1 MVQINENLA
10 TPPVSSLSRFF
21 AKPRIIIIAKP
32 GFNRWLVPPA
42 ALAVHLCIG
51 MAYGFSVYWLPM
63 SQLIGGSAPLQCPV
77 DMSFWQQLVTRQ
89 CDWKI
94 SLLGW
99 TYTLFFVFLGCS
111 AALWGSWLEKVGP
124 RLVSFVATLCWCG
137 GLMLASAAIYFHQL
151 WLLWLGAGVIG
162 GIGLGLGY
170 ISPVSTLLRWFPDKR
185 GMAAGMAIMGF
196 GGGALVGAPL
206 ANWLINFFADGQG
219 SGVWQSIL
227 ALAVIYAL
235 FMLCGTFGY
244 RLPPMGWH
252 PVGAKAQQAISKQPT
267 VQVHVSV
274 AWRTPQFWLL
284 WLVLWLNVTAG
295 IGILGMAS
303 PMLQEI
309 FAGKLLS
316 LDLGWQE
323 LNTEQL
329 KRIAT
334 MAAGFTGLLSLFNI
348 LGRFFWAS
356 VSDMCGRKA
365 TFALIFFLGTL
376 LYGTLPLIN
385 HGGYVAFFV
394 CALCVII
401 SMYGGGFATIPAYL
415 ADVFGSQM
423 VGAIHGRLLTAWS
436 AAGISGPVLVNY
448 LREYQLAQ
456 GVEPARIYDITLLAL
471 TGLLIIGF
479 ICNQLVR
486 PIPQKYAMTAEQ
498 QQQARGLYT
507 INKDAQLSWEPT
519 PAPLL
524 LTLSWLAVGIPL
536 LWGMGTTLQQAVK
549 FFM

>member
-21 AKPRIIIIAKP
+21 AKPRIIAKP

-63 SQLIGGSAPLQCPV
+63 SQLIGDSAPLQCPV

-137 GLMLASAAIYFHQL
+137 GLVLASAAIYFHQL

-274 AWRTPQFWLL
+274 AWRTR
-284 WLVLWLNVTAG
+284 NSG
-295 IGILGMAS
+295 CC
-303 PMLQEI
+303 
-309 FAGKLLS
+309 
-316 LDLGWQE
+316 GWC
-323 LNTEQL
+323 
-329 KRIAT
+329 
-334 MAAGFTGLLSLFNI
+334 
-348 LGRFFWAS
+348 
-356 VSDMCGRKA
+356 CGS
-365 TFALIFFLGTL
+365 
-376 LYGTLPLIN
+376 TLPPGL
-385 HGGYVAFFV
+385 AF
-394 CALCVII
+394 
-401 SMYGGGFATIPAYL
+401 S
-415 ADVFGSQM
+415 
-423 VGAIHGRLLTAWS
+423 AWPRRCCRRFL
-436 AAGISGPVLVNY
+436 PVSY
-448 LREYQLAQ
+448 Y
-456 GVEPARIYDITLLAL
+456 P
-471 TGLLIIGF
+471 
-479 ICNQLVR
+479 
-486 PIPQKYAMTAEQ
+486 
-498 QQQARGLYT
+498 
-507 INKDAQLSWEPT
+507 
-519 PAPLL
+519 
-524 LTLSWLAVGIPL
+524 
-536 LWGMGTTLQQAVK
+536 
-549 FFM
+549 

>member
-21 AKPRIIIIAKP
+21 AKPRIIAKP

-137 GLMLASAAIYFHQL
+137 GLLLATAAIYFHQL

-206 ANWLINFFADGQG
+206 ANWLINFFADGQE

-252 PVGAKAQQAISKQPT
+252 PHGAKAQQAISKQPT
-267 VQVHVSV
+267 IQVHVSV

-323 LNTEQL
+323 LNAEQL

-423 VGAIHGRLLTAWS
+423 VGAIHGRVLTAWS

>member
-21 AKPRIIIIAKP
+21 AKPRIIAKP

-124 RLVSFVATLCWCG
+124 RLVSFVATICWCG
-137 GLMLASAAIYFHQL
+137 GLVLASAAIYFHQL

-274 AWRTPQFWLL
+274 AWRTPQFWL
-284 WLVLWLNVTAG
+284 LWLNVTAG

>member
-21 AKPRIIIIAKP
+21 AKPRIIAKP

-137 GLMLASAAIYFHQL
+137 GLVLATVAIYFHQL

-162 GIGLGLGY
+162 GVGLGLGY

-206 ANWLINFFADGQG
+206 ANWLINFFADGQE

-227 ALAVIYAL
+227 TLAVIYAL

-252 PVGAKAQQAISKQPT
+252 PVGVKAQRAISKQPT

>member
-21 AKPRIIIIAKP
+21 AKPRIIAKP

-137 GLMLASAAIYFHQL
+137 GLVLASAAIYFHQL

-162 GIGLGLGY
+162 GVGLGLGY

-206 ANWLINFFADGQG
+206 ANWLINFFADGQE

>member
-21 AKPRIIIIAKP
+21 AKPRIIAKP

-137 GLMLASAAIYFHQL
+137 GLVLASAAIYFHQL

-385 HGGYVAFFV
+385 HGVYVAFFV

>member
-21 AKPRIIIIAKP
+21 AKPRIIAKP

-137 GLMLASAAIYFHQL
+137 GLVLASAAIYFHQL

-385 HGGYVAFFV
+385 HGGYVAFFD

>member
-1 MVQINENLA
+1 MVQINESVIA
-10 TPPVSSLSRFF
+10 SPESRLSRFF
-21 AKPRIIIIAKP
+21 AKSRIIATP

-51 MAYGFSVYWLPM
+51 MAYGFSVFWLPM
-63 SQLIGGSAPLQCPV
+63 SQLVGGSTPLQCPV
-77 DMSFWQQLVTRQ
+77 EMSFWQQLVTQQ

-94 SLLGW
+94 SMLGW

-111 AALWGSWLEKVGP
+111 AAVWGSWLEKVGP
-124 RLVSFVATLCWCG
+124 RLVSFIATMCWCG
-137 GLMLASAAIYFHQL
+137 GLMLSSIALYFHQL
-151 WLLWLGAGVIG
+151 WLLWMGAGVIG

-206 ANWLINFFADGQG
+206 GNGLMNYFADGQG
-219 SGVWQSIL
+219 NGVWQSIL
-227 ALAVIYAL
+227 ALALIYLL
-235 FMLCGTFGY
+235 FMLCGTFSY

-252 PVGAKAQQAISKQPT
+252 PSGDKAEKVLRSNPT
-267 VQVHVSV
+267 IQVHVSV
-274 AWRTPQFWLL
+274 AWKTPQFWLL

-316 LDLGWQE
+316 TDLSWRE
-323 LNTEQL
+323 LNGEQL
-329 KRIAT
+329 KLIAT

-356 VSDMCGRKA
+356 VSDLCGRKM
-365 TFALIFFLGTL
+365 TFALIFSLGAL
-376 LYGTLPLIN
+376 LYGTLPLTN
-385 HGGYVAFFV
+385 HSGYVALFV
-394 CALCVII
+394 CALCIVI

-436 AAGISGPVLVNY
+436 AAGVSGPLLVNY

-456 GVEPARIYDITLLAL
+456 GISAERVYDITLLVL

-479 ICNQLVR
+479 ICNMLVR
-486 PIPQKYAMTAEQ
+486 PISEKYGMTAEQ
-498 QQQARGLYT
+498 QQQAKGLYT
-507 INKDAQLSWEPT
+507 INKAAQLTWEPE
-519 PAPLL
+519 PAPVLL
-524 LTLSWLAVGIPL
+524 SLSWLAVIIPL
-536 LWGMGTTLQQAVK
+536 LWGMGTTLQQAMK

>member
-21 AKPRIIIIAKP
+21 AKPRIIAKP

-137 GLMLASAAIYFHQL
+137 GLVLATVAIYFHQL

-162 GIGLGLGY
+162 GVGLGLGY

-252 PVGAKAQQAISKQPT
+252 PVGVKAQRAISKQPT

-356 VSDMCGRKA
+356 VSDMCGRKV

>member
-21 AKPRIIIIAKP
+21 AKPRIIAKP

-137 GLMLASAAIYFHQL
+137 GLVLASAAIYFHQL

-206 ANWLINFFADGQG
+206 ANWLINFFANGQG

>member
-21 AKPRIIIIAKP
+21 AKPRIIAKP

-137 GLMLASAAIYFHQL
+137 GLLLATVAIYFHQL

-162 GIGLGLGY
+162 GVGLGLGY

-206 ANWLINFFADGQG
+206 ANWLINFFADGQE

-252 PVGAKAQQAISKQPT
+252 PVGVKAQRAISKQPT

-323 LNTEQL
+323 LNAEQL

-356 VSDMCGRKA
+356 VSDMCGRKV

-498 QQQARGLYT
+498 QQQAKGLYT
-507 INKDAQLSWEPT
+507 INKDAQLSWEPA

>member
-21 AKPRIIIIAKP
+21 AKPRIIAKP

-137 GLMLASAAIYFHQL
+137 GLVLASAAIYFHQL

-206 ANWLINFFADGQG
+206 ANWLINFFADGHG

>member
-21 AKPRIIIIAKP
+21 AKPRIIAKP

-137 GLMLASAAIYFHQL
+137 GLVLASAAIYFHQL

-206 ANWLINFFADGQG
+206 ANWLINFFADGQE

-252 PVGAKAQQAISKQPT
+252 PVGVKAQRAISKQPT

-323 LNTEQL
+323 LNAEQL

-356 VSDMCGRKA
+356 VSDMCGRKV

>member
-21 AKPRIIIIAKP
+21 AKPRIIAKP

-137 GLMLASAAIYFHQL
+137 GLVLASAAIYFHQL

-206 ANWLINFFADGQG
+206 ANWLINFFADGQE

>member
-21 AKPRIIIIAKP
+21 AKLRIIAKP

-137 GLMLASAAIYFHQL
+137 GLVLASAAIYFHQL

>member
-1 MVQINENLA
+1 MAQINETIT
-10 TPPVSSLSRFF
+10 TPPISPLGSFF
-21 AKPRIIIIAKP
+21 AKPRIIAKP

-63 SQLIGGSAPLQCPV
+63 SQLIGGSEPLVCPV
-77 DMSFWQQLVTRQ
+77 DMSFWQQLVTRS

-94 SLLGW
+94 SMLGW

-137 GLMLASAAIYFHQL
+137 GLLLSAVAIYYHQL

-206 ANWLINFFADGQG
+206 ANWLMNFFADATGN
-219 SGVWQSIL
+219 GVWQSIL
-227 ALAVIYAL
+227 TLSLIYAL
-235 FMLCGTFGY
+235 FMFCGTFGY
-244 RLPPMGWH
+244 RLPPLGWH
-252 PVGAKAQQAISKQPT
+252 PSGDKAQKAVSRNHTI
-267 VQVHVSV
+267 QVHVSV

-295 IGILGMAS
+295 IGLLGMAS

-316 LDLGWQE
+316 LDLAWQE
-323 LNTEQL
+323 LNDDQL
-329 KRIAT
+329 RRIAT
-334 MAAGFTGLLSLFNI
+334 IAAGFTGLLSLFNI
-348 LGRFFWAS
+348 VGRFFWAS
-356 VSDMCGRKA
+356 VSDACGRKM
-365 TFALIFFLGTL
+365 TFAIIFMLGAV
-376 LYGTLPLIN
+376 LYGSVPLIN
-385 HGGYVAFFV
+385 HAGYVTLFV
-394 CALCVII
+394 CAFCVII

-415 ADVFGSQM
+415 ADIFGSQM

-456 GVEPARIYDITLLAL
+456 GIAPENVYDITLMVL
-471 TGLLIIGF
+471 TGLLVIGF

-486 PIPQKYAMTAEQ
+486 PVSEKHAMTQEQ
-498 QQQARGLYT
+498 QQQAKGMYT
-507 INKDAQLSWEPT
+507 VNKDAQLTWEARPSY
-519 PAPLL
+519 ALM
-524 LTLSWLAVGIPL
+524 TLSWIAVGIPL
-536 LWGMGTTLQQAVK
+536 LWGMGMTLRQAVR

>member
-21 AKPRIIIIAKP
+21 AKPRIIAKP

-137 GLMLASAAIYFHQL
+137 GLVLASAAIYFHQL

-456 GVEPARIYDITLLAL
+456 GVESARIYDITLLAL

>member
-21 AKPRIIIIAKP
+21 AKPRIIAKP

-137 GLMLASAAIYFHQL
+137 GLVLASAAIYFHQL

-244 RLPPMGWH
+244 RLSPMGWH

>member
-21 AKPRIIIIAKP
+21 AKPRIIAKP

-137 GLMLASAAIYFHQL
+137 GLVLASAAIYFHQL

-498 QQQARGLYT
+498 QQQARDLYT

>member
-21 AKPRIIIIAKP
+21 AKPRIIAKP

-137 GLMLASAAIYFHQL
+137 GLLLATVAIYFHQL

-162 GIGLGLGY
+162 GVGLGLGY

-206 ANWLINFFADGQG
+206 ANWLINFFADGQE

-252 PVGAKAQQAISKQPT
+252 PVGVKAQRAISKQPT

>member
-21 AKPRIIIIAKP
+21 AKPRIIAKP

-137 GLMLASAAIYFHQL
+137 GLVLATVAIYFHQL

-162 GIGLGLGY
+162 GVGLGLGY

-206 ANWLINFFADGQG
+206 ANWLINFFADGQE

-252 PVGAKAQQAISKQPT
+252 PVGVKAQRAISKQPT

-356 VSDMCGRKA
+356 VSDMCGRKV